1 MRKSIVLA
9 ATMQIVIM
17 GPAVKLTTVSV
28 QTFNG
33 KFTPLLAPAGY
44 CGTINLTM
52 TGSYNMVDPR
62 PGCPTGKG
70 TIALT
75 DNSGHNTL
83 VAGTGMQLRLVNG
96 SSMWQNE
103 QYDLRSLPADLR
115 TSGGPS
121 ETLVQFKASNGWQT
135 ALTLTGVPV
144 QPLSAI
150 LALAVH

>member
-1 MRKSIVLA
+1 MRLIILA
-9 ATMQIVIM
+9 ATMQIVVM
-17 GPAVKLTTVSV
+17 SAAMKLTTAPV

-33 KFTPLLAPAGY
+33 KYTPLLAPAGY
-44 CGTINLTM
+44 CGTINLTVI
-52 TGSYNMVDPR
+52 GSYNMVDPR
-62 PGCPTGKG
+62 PGCASKAG

-115 TSGGPS
+115 TSGDPS
-121 ETLVQFKASNGWQT
+121 QTLVQFKASNGWQT